1 MKLEKF
7 NNYWVIGLGLVGL
20 SIVLHYVHYIVFH
33 DLHHTLIFFSG
44 RYSLY
49 SIGSVLCN
57 PCFG

>member
-44 RYSLY
+44 Q
-49 SIGSVLCN
+49 I
-57 PCFG
+57 